1 MKEMTRRTSSYLKWD
16 VWTQV
21 TPFTA
26 YTIQGI
32 QSLYRLLFSN
42 VCAVSVQLNKQFHLL
57 KQTCHLHS
65 NLQNNLLTCL
75 NWMTKQNTSNMFQA
89 TFLGHRNGRL
99 ELPLTSL
106 KAGRDHFGEKNKL
119 RTLATLKLKINALS
133 FSIVKI
139 HFFGIFTSILFWTCG
154 NLVNFN
160 SNHNKGS
167 LTKPYKLQSNITF
180 QHNFPSDGYTLTNIF
195 WAIHYKSLT

>member
-1 MKEMTRRTSSYLKWD
+1 MYIYVYIHISICHWYEWILILRMIMHPYLNEHNNKRRCMTLNIYFWWSEGKDAEDFKLSEMRCLNRSNSIHSL
-16 VWTQV
+16 
-21 TPFTA
+21 

-65 NLQNNLLTCL
+65 NLQNNLLNCL

-89 TFLGHRNGRL
+89 TFLGL

-106 KAGRDHFGEKNKL
+106 KAGRDHFIENPCNSKTKDQCIELFYCENPFLWDFYLNPFLDLWVLGEL
-119 RTLATLKLKINALS
+119 
-133 FSIVKI
+133 
-139 HFFGIFTSILFWTCG
+139 
-154 NLVNFN
+154 
-160 SNHNKGS
+160 
-167 LTKPYKLQSNITF
+167 
-180 QHNFPSDGYTLTNIF
+180 
-195 WAIHYKSLT
+195 